1 MNCQQSAETQL
12 QTFGKKKNIFNKSNN
27 YNHNFEP
34 DLNQR
39 VMWPCRRMRR
49 RTSYL
54 PCLSRSLCWSRTSCC
69 LLRTRTTSRKDWQRS
84 SRSSRTLCSP
94 YRTWS
99 PTTTL
104 TPSRS
109 KSKIWL
115 AGHGHRR
122 DNQVQPLKKWTII
135 LTLPF
140 SCNYYRITFIQ
151 VREKREHCHCEYIS
165 SWPNPNH

>member
-1 MNCQQSAETQL
+1 MYRQIWAWS
-12 QTFGKKKNIFNKSNN
+12 
-27 YNHNFEP
+27 
-34 DLNQR
+34 DQR
-39 VMWPCRRMRR
+39 VMCPCRRMRR
-49 RTSYL
+49 CTSYL
-54 PCLSRSLCWSRTSCC
+54 PCLSRSLCWSPTNCC

-115 AGHGHRR
+115 AGQDQLR
-122 DNQVQPLKKWTII
+122 DSQVGPLKKWSII
-135 LTLPF
+135 FTLPS
-140 SCNYYRITFIQ
+140 SCKYFRITFIQ
-151 VREKREHCHCEYIS
+151 VRESFARNAGARS
-165 SWPNPNH
+165 SWIFLAVNQSLRLWFHINVTWM